1 MNIKMSEETEKKT
14 KTYRYKFSVEFLES
28 LKDFSRIHRFDD
40 ATAFKDNW
48 EIWCNE
54 NKDIIETESNILK
67 RNGYKGDIL
76 VKMYKSARYYFKT
89 KSNKK
94 SEPVKRR
101 NYIGL
106 DSEFRDLMDSHIEN
120 VCVRREMKPSGGFV
134 DFMDQVIYVEKINTE
149 TVRLKSYNFK
159 QEEIFAKMKKTY
171 KNRYFIY
178 QKAN

>member
-1 MNIKMSEETEKKT
+1 MDTKT
-14 KTYRYKFSVEFLES
+14 KIYRFKFSPKFLEH
-28 LKDFSRIHRFDD
+28 LKEFSRIHRFDT
-40 ATAFKDNW
+40 ACAFKDNW
-48 EIWCNE
+48 EIWCDE
-54 NKDIIETESNILK
+54 NKDIIEEESNKLK
-67 RNGYKGDIL
+67 EKGYCGKVL

-106 DSEFRDLMDSHIEN
+106 DSEFRDLMDNHIEN
-120 VCVRREMKPSGGFV
+120 ICARREMKPSDGFV
-134 DFMDQVIYVEKINTE
+134 NFVDEEKYIDKINTE

-159 QEEIFAKMKKTY
+159 QEEIFSKMKKTY

>member
-1 MNIKMSEETEKKT
+1 MNMDTKT
-14 KTYRYKFSVEFLES
+14 KIYRFKFSPKFLEH
-28 LKDFSRIHRFDD
+28 LKEFSRIHRFDT
-40 ATAFKDNW
+40 ASAFKDNW
-48 EIWCNE
+48 EIWCDE
-54 NKDIIETESNILK
+54 NKDIIEEESNKLK
-67 RNGYKGDIL
+67 EKGYCGKVL

-106 DSEFRDLMDSHIEN
+106 DSEFRDLMDNHIEN
-120 VCVRREMKPSGGFV
+120 ICARREMKPADGFV
-134 DFMDQVIYVEKINTE
+134 NFIDEEKYIDKINTE
-149 TVRLKSYNFK
+149 TIRLKSYNFK
-159 QEEIFAKMKKTY
+159 EEEIFAKMKKTY

>member
-1 MNIKMSEETEKKT
+1 MNMDTKT
-14 KTYRYKFSVEFLES
+14 KIYRFKFSPKFLEY
-28 LKDFSRIHRFDD
+28 LRDFSRIHRFD
-40 ATAFKDNW
+40 TACGFKDNW
-48 EIWCNE
+48 EIWCDE
-54 NKDIIETESNILK
+54 NKDIIEEESNKLK
-67 RNGYKGDIL
+67 EKGYDGKVL

-106 DSEFRDLMDSHIEN
+106 DSDFRDVMDNHIAN
-120 VCVRREMKPSGGFV
+120 VCARREMKPADGFV
-134 DFMDQVIYVEKINTE
+134 NFMDEEKYVDKINTE
-149 TVRLKSYNFK
+149 TVRLKSYNFE

>member
-1 MNIKMSEETEKKT
+1 
-14 KTYRYKFSVEFLES
+14 
-28 LKDFSRIHRFDD
+28 
-40 ATAFKDNW
+40 
-48 EIWCNE
+48 
-54 NKDIIETESNILK
+54 
-67 RNGYKGDIL
+67 
-76 VKMYKSARYYFKT
+76 MYKSARYYFKT

-94 SEPVKRR
+94 TEPIKRR

-106 DSEFRDLMDSHIEN
+106 DSEFRDLMDTHIEN
-120 VCVRREMKPSGGFV
+120 VCVRREMKPSDGFV
-134 DFMDQVIYVEKINTE
+134 DFMDEEKYVDKINTE

>member
-1 MNIKMSEETEKKT
+1 MSEDQKLQTKP
-14 KTYRYKFSVEFLES
+14 KTYRFKFSSGFLAN
-28 LKDFSRIHRFDD
+28 LKEFSRIHKYDD
-40 ATAFKDNW
+40 TQAFKDNW
-48 EIWCNE
+48 ENWME
-54 NKDIIETESNILK
+54 EKKEIIKLECDTLK
-67 RNGYKGDIL
+67 KNGYEGDVL

-94 SEPVKRR
+94 TEPVKRR

-106 DSEFRDLMDSHIEN
+106 DSEFRDLMDNHIEN
-120 VCVRREMKPSGGFV
+120 VCARREMKPSNGFV
-134 DFMDQVIYVEKINTE
+134 DFMDQVIYVDKINTE

>member
-1 MNIKMSEETEKKT
+1 MNMDTKT
-14 KTYRYKFSVEFLES
+14 KIYRFKFSPKFLEY
-28 LKDFSRIHRFDD
+28 LRDFSRIHRFD
-40 ATAFKDNW
+40 TPGCFKDNW
-48 EIWCNE
+48 EIWCDE
-54 NKDIIETESNILK
+54 NKDIIEEESNKLK
-67 RNGYKGDIL
+67 VQGYDGKVL

-106 DSEFRDLMDSHIEN
+106 DSEFRDLMDNHIEN
-120 VCVRREMKPSGGFV
+120 ICARREMKPADGFV
-134 DFMDQVIYVEKINTE
+134 NFMDEEKYVDKINIE

>member
-1 MNIKMSEETEKKT
+1 MNAKT
-14 KTYRYKFSVEFLES
+14 KIYRHKFSPKFLEY
-28 LKDFSRIHRFDD
+28 LKDFSRIHRYD
-40 ATAFKDNW
+40 TAGTFKDNW
-48 EIWCNE
+48 EIWCDE
-54 NKDIIETESNILK
+54 NKDIIEEERKRLK
-67 RNGYKGDIL
+67 EQGYDGKVL

-94 SEPVKRR
+94 TEPVKRR

-106 DSEFRDLMDSHIEN
+106 DSEFRDLMDNHIEN
-120 VCVRREMKPSGGFV
+120 VCARREMKPSDGFV
-134 DFMDQVIYVEKINTE
+134 DFMDQVIYIDKINTE

>member
-1 MNIKMSEETEKKT
+1 MNMATNTKT
-14 KTYRYKFSVEFLES
+14 KIYRHKFSPRFLEY
-28 LKDFSRIHRFDD
+28 LNDFSRIHRYDTAD
-40 ATAFKDNW
+40 AFKDNW
-48 EIWCNE
+48 EIWCDE
-54 NKDIIETESNILK
+54 NKDIIEEERKNLK
-67 RNGYKGDIL
+67 EQGYDGKVL

-94 SEPVKRR
+94 TEPVKRR

-106 DSEFRDLMDSHIEN
+106 DSEFRDLMDNHIEN
-120 VCVRREMKPSGGFV
+120 VCARREMKPSDGFI
-134 DFMDQVIYVEKINTE
+134 DFMDQVIYVDKINTE

>member
-1 MNIKMSEETEKKT
+1 MSTDTKPSA
-14 KTYRYKFSVEFLES
+14 KTYRYKFSAGFLAN
-28 LKDFSRIHRFDD
+28 LKEFSRIHKYDD
-40 ATAFKDNW
+40 TQAFKDNW
-48 EIWCNE
+48 ENWME
-54 NKDIIETESNILK
+54 EKKEIIKLECDTLK
-67 RNGYKGDIL
+67 KNGYEGDVL

-94 SEPVKRR
+94 TEPVKRR

-106 DSEFRDLMDSHIEN
+106 DSEFRDLMDNHIVN
-120 VCVRREMKPSGGFV
+120 ICARREMKPADGFV
-134 DFMDQVIYVEKINTE
+134 NFMDEGKYVDKINTE

>member
-1 MNIKMSEETEKKT
+1 MNAKT
-14 KTYRYKFSVEFLES
+14 KIYRHKFSPKFLEY
-28 LKDFSRIHRFDD
+28 LKEFSRIHRYDTAD
-40 ATAFKDNW
+40 AFKDNW
-48 EIWCNE
+48 EIWCDE
-54 NKDIIETESNILK
+54 NKDIIEEERTKLK
-67 RNGYKGDIL
+67 EQGYDGKVL

-94 SEPVKRR
+94 TEPIKRR

-120 VCVRREMKPSGGFV
+120 VCVRREMKPSDGFV
-134 DFMDQVIYVEKINTE
+134 DFMDQVIYVDKINTE

>member
-1 MNIKMSEETEKKT
+1 MSEETEKKT

-76 VKMYKSARYYFKT
+76 VKMYKSVRYYFKT
-89 KSNKK
+89 KSNIKTETK
-94 SEPVKRR
+94 KRR
-101 NYIGL
+101 NYVGL
-106 DSEFRDLMDSHIEN
+106 DCEFRDLMDEHIVN
-120 VCVRREMKPSGGFV
+120 KCGRQEMKPSIGFN
-134 DFMDQVIYVEKINTE
+134 DFMDNEKFKPQINNEITRLTSFNLDKE
-149 TVRLKSYNFK
+149 T
-159 QEEIFAKMKKTY
+159 IFNKIKKTY

-178 QKAN
+178 QKKN

>member
-1 MNIKMSEETEKKT
+1 MNMATNTKT
-14 KTYRYKFSVEFLES
+14 KIYRHKFSPKFLEY
-28 LKDFSRIHRFDD
+28 LKEFSRIHRFD
-40 ATAFKDNW
+40 TPGAFKDNW
-48 EIWCNE
+48 EIWCDD
-54 NKDIIETESNILK
+54 NKTIIEEESKIL
-67 RNGYKGDIL
+67 NEQGYDGNVL

-106 DSEFRDLMDSHIEN
+106 DSEFRDLMDNHIVN
-120 VCVRREMKPSGGFV
+120 VCARREMKPSDGFI
-134 DFMDQVIYVEKINTE
+134 DFMDDEKNIDFINTE
-149 TVRLKSYNFK
+149 SVRLKSYNFK
-159 QEEIFAKMKKTY
+159 KEEILSKMKKTY

>member
-1 MNIKMSEETEKKT
+1 MNAKT
-14 KTYRYKFSVEFLES
+14 KIYRHKFSPKFLEY
-28 LKDFSRIHRFDD
+28 LKDFSRIHRYD
-40 ATAFKDNW
+40 TAGTFKDNW
-48 EIWCNE
+48 EIWCDE
-54 NKDIIETESNILK
+54 NKDIIEEERKRLK
-67 RNGYKGDIL
+67 EQGYDGKVL

-94 SEPVKRR
+94 TEPVKRR

-106 DSEFRDLMDSHIEN
+106 DSEFRDLMDNHIEN
-120 VCVRREMKPSGGFV
+120 VCARREMKPSDGFV
-134 DFMDQVIYVEKINTE
+134 DFMDQVIYVDKINTE

>member
-1 MNIKMSEETEKKT
+1 MNMDMSAKT
-14 KTYRYKFSVEFLES
+14 KIYRHKFSPKFLEY
-28 LKDFSRIHRFDD
+28 LKDFSRIHRYDT
-40 ATAFKDNW
+40 AAAFKDNW
-48 EIWCNE
+48 EIWCDE
-54 NKDIIETESNILK
+54 NKDIIEEERKKLK
-67 RNGYKGDIL
+67 EQGYDGKVL

-94 SEPVKRR
+94 TEPVKRR

-106 DSEFRDLMDSHIEN
+106 DSEFRDLMDNHIEN
-120 VCVRREMKPSGGFV
+120 VCARREMKPADGFV
-134 DFMDQVIYVEKINTE
+134 DFMDQVIYVDKINTE

>member
-1 MNIKMSEETEKKT
+1 MDMNAKT
-14 KTYRYKFSVEFLES
+14 KIYRHKFSPKFLEY
-28 LKDFSRIHRFDD
+28 LKDFSRIHRYD
-40 ATAFKDNW
+40 TAGTFKDNW
-48 EIWCNE
+48 EIWCDE
-54 NKDIIETESNILK
+54 NKDIIEEERKRLK
-67 RNGYKGDIL
+67 EQGYDGKVL

-94 SEPVKRR
+94 TEPVKRR

-106 DSEFRDLMDSHIEN
+106 DSEFRDLMDNHIEN
-120 VCVRREMKPSGGFV
+120 VCARREMKPSDGFV
-134 DFMDQVIYVEKINTE
+134 DFMDQVIYIDKINTE

-178 QKAN
+178 QKVN